1 MVGIYCIEIG
11 ERVYIGSSQNIAKRL
26 SEHRKALESGTHY
39 NLKLQR
45 AWVKHG
51 PGEFAIVEVCE
62 RDELIEREQ
71 FWIDELRC
79 VELGLNLSPTA
90 GSPRGCKRS
99 EESNEK
105 TRQSFKNMS
114 PEKRAEW
121 IRKCRESNLGKKR
134 SEETRARMSAAQ
146 RIPKTISD
154 ETREK
159 LREANR
165 NRSEETRRKLSEAAK
180 NRSPESIEK
189 MREALSGR
197 AQSEE
202 SNQKRSEALR
212 AYWARRREERALTED
227 VIS

>member
-26 SEHRKALESGTHY
+26 SEHRKLLEAGTHY

-62 RDELIEREQ
+62 REELIEREQ
-71 FWIDELRC
+71 YWIDELKC
-79 VELGLNLSPTA
+79 AELGLNISPSA

-99 EESNEK
+99 EESKEK
-105 TRQSFKNMS
+105 TRQSFRGMS

-121 IRKCRESNLGKKR
+121 IRKCSESNLGKKR
-134 SEETRARMSAAQ
+134 SAETRARMSAAQ
-146 RIPKTISD
+146 QIPKVISE
-154 ETREK
+154 ETRERM
-159 LREANR
+159 REIHR

-180 NRSPESIEK
+180 NRSAETIEK
-189 MREALSGR
+189 MRETLRGR

-212 AYWARRREERALTED
+212 AYWARRREGRALKD
-227 VIS
+227 

>member
-11 ERVYIGSSQNIAKRL
+11 ERVYIGSSQNIVKRL

-62 RDELIEREQ
+62 RSHLIEREQ

-79 VELGLNLSPTA
+79 VELGLNLSPSA
-90 GSPRGCKRS
+90 GSPRGLKRS
-99 EESNEK
+99 EEAKER
-105 TRQSFKNMS
+105 TRQSFRDMS

-121 IRKCRESNLGKKR
+121 IRKIRESNLGKKR
-134 SEETRARMSAAQ
+134 SAETRARMSVAQ
-146 RIPKTISD
+146 RIPKVISE

-159 LREANR
+159 LRVANR

-180 NRSPESIEK
+180 NRSAETIEK
-189 MREALSGR
+189 MRETLRGR
-197 AQSEE
+197 AQSGE

-212 AYWARRREERALTED
+212 AYWARRREERALKD
-227 VIS
+227 

>member
-1 MVGIYCIEIG
+1 MTGIYCIEIG
-11 ERVYIGSSQNIAKRL
+11 EKVYIGSSQNIAKRWN
-26 SEHRKALESGTHY
+26 EHRKALEDGTHY

-45 AWVKHG
+45 SWVKHG

-62 RDELIEREQ
+62 REELIEREQ

-79 VELGLNLSPTA
+79 VEFGLNLSPTA

-105 TRQSFKNMS
+105 TRQAFKNMS

-121 IRKCRESNLGKKR
+121 TRKISEANLGKRR
-134 SEETRARMSAAQ
+134 SAETRERMRIAQ
-146 RIPKTISD
+146 NHPRTIS
-154 ETREK
+154 ESTREK

-180 NRSPESIEK
+180 NRSPETIEK
-189 MREALSGR
+189 MRKALRGKV
-197 AQSEE
+197 QSAE
-202 SNQKRSEALR
+202 SNLRRSDALR
-212 AYWARRREERALTED
+212 AYWARRREESDLKD
-227 VIS
+227 